1 MTSLTETGY
10 NASALAGEVTY
21 VGWNLHIVKE
31 PRHFLLPQSIRLW
44 AAREK
49 MMCHW
54 YCFALLMLFLLSSLI
69 RFFPYVF
76 NPGKTLTLFQVVEVV
91 FVHNRL
97 LLK

>member
-31 PRHFLLPQSIRLW
+31 PRHFLLPQSIGLW
-44 AAREK
+44 AARER

-54 YCFALLMLFLLSSLI
+54 CRFVLVALFFYASNVFLPMYVNQAKRL
-69 RFFPYVF
+69 RFF
-76 NPGKTLTLFQVVEVV
+76 
-91 FVHNRL
+91 R
-97 LLK
+97 